1 MQFIQFEKRGK
12 VGHITL
18 NRPDVLNSFCIPMGH
33 EMRKALEDCR
43 DDDGIRAIYITG
55 AGRAFCAGQEL
66 QEAIKPDGPGIGTIV
81 DETYNPIVT
90 LIRETLKPVICGVN
104 GVAAGAGAN
113 IALACDV
120 TFATE
125 SAKFVQAFS
134 SIGLVPDSGGTHTLP
149 RLIGSQRAAALMF
162 SADKLMAKDAAD
174 MGMIYKCVAD
184 DGLQEAIDFAEKLAE
199 RPTKGIGLTKQL
211 LNQSPVNTIFE
222 QLALERDLQII
233 AFQTEDCKEGVNA
246 FLEKR
251 APMYTGR

>member
-1 MQFIQFEKRGK
+1 MEYIQFDIKGK

-33 EMRKALEDCR
+33 EMRKALEQCR
-43 DDDGIRAIYITG
+43 DDDQVRAIYITG

-66 QEAIKPDGPGIGTIV
+66 QEAIDPEGPGIGTIV

-90 LIRETLKPVICGVN
+90 LIREILKPVICGVN

-120 TFATE
+120 TFAIE

-149 RLIGSQRAAALMF
+149 RLIGYQRAAALMY
-162 SADKLMAKDAAD
+162 SGDKLSSKEAAD

-184 DGLQEAIDFAEKLAE
+184 GGLDEAIEFAEKLAE

-222 QLALERDLQII
+222 QLSLERDLQII
-233 AFQTEDCKEGVNA
+233 AFETEDCKEGVNA

-251 APMYTGR
+251 KPNYTGK